1 MGMIWAYNASTEIGD
16 TKVMYNPYEKTYILA
31 SCTKDDIGFIELYSG
46 SMEEMEEMEKYES
59 EHRTERNNRYSGGF
73 RLGNRLDIGNDDFS
87 ENGGDEEGNVRFSS
101 GAETRKQIVG
111 GTNDNGQTVADPE
124 NRKAE
129 NKETSNKIAA
139 EDDLR
144 YLEAV
149 KNGDMATVQ
158 AMVDQAAR
166 EKGYVLD
173 TSICFLV
180 FSFSISKANNNVALV
195 STLSFCYLYDNIFSE
210 FSDHLPLIFLSCLL

>member
-1 MGMIWAYNASTEIGD
+1 MPKAMNQNASAKSIPNNSD
-16 TKVMYNPYEKTYILA
+16 L
-31 SCTKDDIGFIELYSG
+31 SIE
-46 SMEEMEEMEKYES
+46 
-59 EHRTERNNRYSGGF
+59 
-73 RLGNRLDIGNDDFS
+73 ND
-87 ENGGDEEGNVRFSS
+87 
-101 GAETRKQIVG
+101 K
-111 GTNDNGQTVADPE
+111 
-124 NRKAE
+124 K
-129 NKETSNKIAA
+129 
-139 EDDLR
+139 

-158 AMVDQAAR
+158 AMVEQAAR